1 MIRRP
6 ASSLFPDLE
15 HVVNGIQIQCI
26 KDGFNLVGILVFVAD
41 NGVFDQKGLIIIVGY
56 DYIRAR

>member
-1 MIRRP
+1 LIRRP

-15 HVVNGIQIQCI
+15 HVVNGIRIQCI